1 MNADSQSLVTFSEW
15 LATNAVLFLIVV
27 ASAIV
32 VGLLFGYVVAAF
44 RHGAVEGFYE
54 VAQVIGQMVP
64 DFLNTSFRR
73 VMAIAGLAIKE
84 ALRRKVVLAT
94 FAIFA
99 ITLLFGGWFMNSDS
113 EQPDKVY
120 VSFVMFGT
128 QLLVLMM
135 GMLISSFSLPD
146 DIKNKTIYT
155 IVTKPVRS
163 TEVVMGR
170 LVGFG
175 LLGTGLLILM
185 GLLSYIFVWRGLAH
199 THQVV
204 GETQT
209 LASFVEVGP
218 DKMSTLTKGRA
229 SETAILEA
237 VTNPKNGHFHRLE
250 VVIDKRLPSDP
261 QPIRTD
267 NIVDKKELPDGS
279 IEYQRVI
286 CLPKSGH
293 RHRVFVEGTG
303 KSAKITIGPAV
314 GYFRARVPVYAKSL
328 LFHDRNGD
336 EKATGINVGKESKR
350 RGYISGGTPTTK
362 TSLSD
367 CEFSFEGFYPSKFPQ
382 LSNTSIIPLEMD
394 LAVYRSYKADIEK
407 GVMAG
412 IQFESVPDEAENK
425 FVSDMLD
432 FETKEFTVQT
442 LPIKRKL
449 VGKVY
454 SPDGTLV
461 GQGEYDLFDDFAKN
475 GRLKLVMKCRDYNQY
490 LGVALKDVYFR
501 PNDAVYGFNFFKGFF
516 GIWCQM
522 MIVIAIGVALSASLS
537 APITMLGTI
546 VVIILGFFSGFI
558 QGLVAPDN
566 LGGGTFESLIR
577 VVTQKNMMQDLD
589 TGWFVTIVKN
599 IDYGI
604 SMFLYGLTFLAPDF
618 STFNF
623 SDDLARG
630 YSIGSNRVLI
640 ALSLT
645 FVFCCGFTILGYFSL
660 KTREIAK

>member
-1 MNADSQSLVTFSEW
+1 M
-15 LATNAVLFLIVV
+15 NAVLFLIVV

-32 VGLLFGYVVAAF
+32 VGLLFGYFVAAF
-44 RHGAVEGFYE
+44 RHGAVEGFYV
-54 VAQVIGQMVP
+54 VAQAAGQMVP

-99 ITLLFGGWFMNSDS
+99 AMLLFGGWFMNGNS

-155 IVTKPVRS
+155 VVTKPVRS
-163 TEVVMGR
+163 TEVIIGR
-170 LVGFG
+170 LIGFG
-175 LLGTGLLILM
+175 LLGTALLILM

-199 THQVV
+199 THQLV
-204 GETQT
+204 GDTQT
-209 LASFVEVGP
+209 IGAFVEVGP

-229 SETAILEA
+229 SDTAILEA
-237 VTNPKNGHFHRLE
+237 VTNKKSGHFHRLE
-250 VVIDKRLPSDP
+250 VVIDRRLPSDP
-261 QPIRTD
+261 PPIRTD
-267 NIVDKKELPDGS
+267 NIVDKKSLPDGS

-286 CLPKSGH
+286 CLPMSGH
-293 RHRVFVEGTG
+293 THRVFVEGTG
-303 KSAKITIGPAV
+303 KTAKIKIGPAV
-314 GYFRARVPVYAKSL
+314 GYFRARVPIYARSL

-336 EKATGINVGKESKR
+336 EKATGINVGKESRR
-350 RGYISGGTPTTK
+350 RGYISGGSSRTK

-367 CEFSFEGFYPSKFPQ
+367 CEFNFESFYPSKFPQ
-382 LSNTSIIPLEMD
+382 LAKTSIIPLELD
-394 LAVYRSYKADIEK
+394 LAVFRSYKADIEK
-407 GVMAG
+407 RVMAG
-412 IQFESVPDEAENK
+412 VQFESIPGEAENK

-432 FETKEFTVQT
+432 FETKEFAVQT

-475 GRLKLVMKCRDYNQY
+475 GRLKLVLKCRDYNQY
-490 LGVALKDVYFR
+490 LGVAQKDVYFR
-501 PNDAVYGFNFFKGFF
+501 PTDAAYGYNFFKGFL

-522 MIVIAIGVALSASLS
+522 IIVIAIGIALSASLS

-546 VVIILGFFSGFI
+546 VVIILGFFSSFV

-566 LGGGTFESLIR
+566 SGGGTFESLIR
-577 VVTQKNMMQDLD
+577 VVTQKNTMQDLD

-599 IDYGI
+599 VDYGI

-623 SDDLARG
+623 SDELASG
-630 YSIGSNRVLI
+630 YSISSDRVLI
-640 ALSLT
+640 ALALT
-645 FVFCCGFTILGYFSL
+645 FVFCCGFTLLGYYSL